1 MDGHPIPRQITT
13 FEFKLI
19 GFMTLRQFLYLVVT
33 IPTAYIVFQLFPIP
47 LVNLLLAVVIAT
59 AGVVTAFMPIKDKT
73 LDVWLK
79 LVWKRLQQPTQYYYH
94 KKNDPLYFLRDLYF
108 LADPHHMLAHVESK
122 EKLSQYLAMTKQK
135 PKANYQKKQVTNLLH
150 TSSEVLQ
157 KATDPVLPIATA
169 PVMPV
174 PQSLPPNPVPPVVA
188 HADAMARVATS
199 PQPIP
204 VHAQDKPPVLQVVEP
219 VDEPVMEPQTVI
231 PPVAPTQRAVLRPT
245 PPVMPAPVMPQ
256 PVVVPSTAPFF
267 AGVVRT
273 AKKIP
278 LPGVL
283 IYVKDGQGNALRI
296 LKTNPHGVFATY
308 QPLPA
313 GSYTFE
319 IKDPNGTYF
328 FDTMNKTIADQNLDP
343 LEFMSKEIL

>member
-33 IPTAYIVFQLFPIP
+33 IPTAYIVFRLFPIP
-47 LVNLLLAVVIAT
+47 FLNLLLAVIIAT

-73 LDVWLK
+73 LDTWLK
-79 LVWKRLQQPTQYYYH
+79 LVWKRLQQPTQYYFH
-94 KKNDPLYFLRDLYF
+94 KKNDPLYFLKDLYF

-150 TSSEVLQ
+150 TPSEVLQ
-157 KATDPVLPIATA
+157 STTGPVLPVAAA
-169 PVMPV
+169 PVVPV
-174 PQSLPPNPVPPVVA
+174 PLSLPPNPVPPVVA
-188 HADAMARVATS
+188 HADAMARVASS
-199 PQPIP
+199 PEPISIHP
-204 VHAQDKPPVLQVVEP
+204 PDKVPVLQVVEP
-219 VDEPVMEPQTVI
+219 VIIPQVI
-231 PPVAPTQRAVLRPT
+231 PPPAPVQK
-245 PPVMPAPVMPQ
+245 PAPVMPQ
-256 PVVVPSTAPFF
+256 PAVVIPKAPFF

-283 IYVKDGQGNALRI
+283 IYVKDGQGNPLRI

-308 QPLPA
+308 QPLPS

-319 IKDPNGTYF
+319 IKDPNETYF
-328 FDTMNKTIADQNLDP
+328 FDTMNKTIADQNPDP
-343 LEFMSKEIL
+343 IEFMSKEIL